1 MNKTIEGIYED
12 GKIKLKETPEFKK
25 SRVLVTFIEE
35 TDGLKVFRIIP
46 DIFKNPITV
55 PEIKKF
61 SKEELHER

>member
-25 SRVLVTFIEE
+25 SKVLVTFIEE
-35 TDGLKVFRIIP
+35 TNGLKVFRIIP
-46 DIFKNPITV
+46 DIFKNPIKV
-55 PEIKKF
+55 SEIKKF